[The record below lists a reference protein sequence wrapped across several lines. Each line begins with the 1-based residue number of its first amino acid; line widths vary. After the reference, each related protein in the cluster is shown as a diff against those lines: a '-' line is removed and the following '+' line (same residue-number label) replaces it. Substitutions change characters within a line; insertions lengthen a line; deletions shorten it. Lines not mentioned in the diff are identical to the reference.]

1 MSAGVRWAVLLACLG
16 AAGGPACIPTQPRTV
31 SLRMKGAV
39 PDASV
44 VIDDQYVGQL
54 SYVQKRGVALPPGR
68 HTITVE
74 RSGYFPWD
82 RIVEAKDQR
91 KITLEV
97 DLQPIPD

>member
-1 MSAGVRWAVLLACLG
+1 MRLRWG
-16 AAGGPACIPTQPRTV
+16 AALVGLGISVGAACIPPQPRTV
-31 SLRMKGAV
+31 SLRMKGDV

-54 SYVQKRGVALPPGR
+54 SYVQKRGVALPPGK

-82 RIVEAKDQR
+82 RVVEAKDQR
-91 KITLEV
+91 KIELEV
-97 DLQPIPD
+97 ELTPIPD